1 MVHEKPKVI
10 PGWRPSAVTCLHT
23 FHQLIRVIRQI
34 PGLRFPW
41 IYVCG
46 KLEVLIPASSTR
58 AGSRG
63 RLAMRDC
70 SERERSSSDLQDRM
84 AGMPVGF
91 FWRGSYPEKPL
102 WVTRI
107 I

>member
-1 MVHEKPKVI
+1 MARLFNGLMGLFAEEKKRKRMVHEKPKVI

-34 PGLRFPW
+34 PGLPFPW

-63 RLAMRDC
+63 
-70 SERERSSSDLQDRM
+70 
-84 AGMPVGF
+84 
-91 FWRGSYPEKPL
+91 
-102 WVTRI
+102 
-107 I
+107 